1 MLSCWAVGGVC
12 IVAILIKYICHLAS
26 FKKIEGSKT
35 TDISLA
41 STIGKDPPLA
51 TAPQTDKWLLLRFTF
66 TFVALR

>member
-1 MLSCWAVGGVC
+1 VLCCWVGGSIC
-12 IVAILIKYICHLAS
+12 IVAILTKYVRNLAR
-26 FKKIEGSKT
+26 FKKIEGSKS

-41 STIGKDPPLA
+41 TSIGKKSLT